1 VAMTPRTL
9 KRLRRELGLSQAK
22 FADLVGVTANTVA
35 RWERGELGM
44 RPTTGRLIEI
54 LAEQARTEKGRH

>member
-1 VAMTPRTL
+1 MTPRTL